1 MKRAV
6 PNYTNTIYF
15 KNSTTL
21 MTANKSIYD
30 IVVTEKNKIF
40 FLGTATVV
48 AGNILV
54 IEDGASVIGLL

>member
-1 MKRAV
+1 
-6 PNYTNTIYF
+6 
-15 KNSTTL
+15 